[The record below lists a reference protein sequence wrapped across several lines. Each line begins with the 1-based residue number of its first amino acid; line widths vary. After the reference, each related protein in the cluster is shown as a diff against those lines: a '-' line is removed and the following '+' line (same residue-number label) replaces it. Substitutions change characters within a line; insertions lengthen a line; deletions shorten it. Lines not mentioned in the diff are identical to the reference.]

1 MSHPLIVTKHSNE
14 VAFVV
19 CHAVGLNTNSAS
31 SDYIQLYNGDK
42 KPLIESLEQIQK
54 AASEILEAVMIDKES
69 VCETAGGESR
79 VAVAA

>member
-31 SDYIQLYNGDK
+31 SDYKQLYNGDK
-42 KPLIESLEQIQK
+42 KTLIESLERIQK
-54 AASEILEAVMIDKES
+54 AASEILEAVMIDKGSE
-69 VCETAGGESR
+69 CETAGGESR